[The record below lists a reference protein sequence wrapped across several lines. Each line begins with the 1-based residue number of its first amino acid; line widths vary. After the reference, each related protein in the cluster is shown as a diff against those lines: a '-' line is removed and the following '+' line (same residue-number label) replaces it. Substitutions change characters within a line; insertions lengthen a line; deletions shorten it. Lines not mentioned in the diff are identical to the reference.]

1 MSKRYVLTTDVS
13 LKLPENMYI
22 IVQEQVER
30 DIIFRAIKEGYK
42 IIGNW
47 SHRKDMCLHVDEETG
62 EPYEFYKIT
71 SSVEVSDV

>member
-1 MSKRYVLTTDVS
+1 M
-13 LKLPENMYI
+13 
-22 IVQEQVER
+22 ER